1 MNLNNNTKITEFTT
15 EVALGN
21 VLNVSTWNKW
31 GYNDDIDTGGE
42 EIIASW
48 GGVWQPPTTA
58 ETVDFVSTSA
68 DDTDGG
74 IGMNSIVVYGVI
86 DDGSGNRTSVI
97 EVLTLNGLTP
107 VTTTNAYYG
116 INRVAPFLCGTSL
129 ANVGKITGDQSTSGI
144 ILAELPIGE
153 AVTQQAIF
161 YVQSGYTF
169 LTSNLHIN
177 IVKLSGGGLP
187 TVTIRGYV
195 YSPVANA
202 NIQIFKAKVD
212 TQIENTVNIDATET
226 FPVTESSVLYFTA
239 ETDTN
244 NTSVD
249 LRFSGKEI
257 KND

>member
-1 MNLNNNTKITEFTT
+1 MNLKNNTKITDFTT

-21 VLNVSTWNKW
+21 VLNAETWNKW
-31 GYNDDIDTGGE
+31 GYNDDVDTGGE

-68 DDTDGG
+68 NDTSGG
-74 IGMNSIVVYGVI
+74 TGLNSIVIYGI
-86 DDGSGNRTSVI
+86 DENRESII

-107 VTTTNAYYG
+107 VTTVNTYFG
-116 INRVAPFLCGTSL
+116 INRVAPFLCGTNK
-129 ANVGKITGDQSTSGI
+129 ANIGTIDGSQTTSGI
-144 ILAELPIGE
+144 MIAEMPAGE
-153 AVTQQAIF
+153 TVMQQAIF
-161 YVQSGYTF
+161 YVQTGYTF

-177 IVKLSGGGLP
+177 VIKISGSGGNP
-187 TVTIRGYV
+187 EVTIRGYV

-202 NIQIFKAKVD
+202 NIQIFKTKID
-212 TQIENTVNIDATET
+212 TQRGNTVIIPASEFFTITEN
-226 FPVTESSVLYFTA
+226 SVLYFTA

-244 NTSVD
+244 NTSID

>member
-15 EVALGN
+15 EVALDN

-31 GYNDDIDTGGE
+31 GYNNDVDTGSE

-48 GGVWQPPTTA
+48 GGVWQPPTAA

-68 DDTDGG
+68 NDTSGG
-74 IGMNSIVVYGVI
+74 TGLNSIVIYGI
-86 DDGSGNRTSVI
+86 DENRESII

-107 VTTTNAYYG
+107 VTTVNTYFG
-116 INRVAPFLCGTSL
+116 VNRVAPFLCGTNK
-129 ANVGKITGDQSTSGI
+129 ANVGTIGGSQTTSGI
-144 ILAELPIGE
+144 ILAEMPIGE
-153 AVTQQAIF
+153 TVIQQAIF
-161 YVQSGYTF
+161 HVQTGYTF
-169 LTSNLHIN
+169 LITSLHIN
-177 IVKLSGGGLP
+177 VIKISGGGGHP
-187 TVTIRGYV
+187 TVTVRGWV
-195 YSPVANA
+195 WSPVANA
-202 NIQIFKAKVD
+202 NIQIFKAKID
-212 TQIENTVNIDATET
+212 TQIENTVDINATET

-244 NTSVD
+244 NTIVD

>member
-15 EVALGN
+15 EVALDN
-21 VLNVSTWNKW
+21 VLNVSTWNKC
-31 GYNDDIDTGGE
+31 GYNNDVDTGSE

-48 GGVWQPPTTA
+48 GGVWQPPTAA

-68 DDTDGG
+68 NDTSGG
-74 IGMNSIVVYGVI
+74 TGLNSIVIYGI
-86 DDGSGNRTSVI
+86 DENRASII
-97 EVLTLNGLTP
+97 EVLTLNGTTP
-107 VTTTNAYYG
+107 VTTVNTYFG
-116 INRVAPFLCGTSL
+116 INRVAPFLCGTNK
-129 ANVGKITGDQSTSGI
+129 ANVGTIDGSQTTSGI
-144 ILAELPIGE
+144 ILAEMPIGE
-153 AVTQQAIF
+153 TVTQQAIF
-161 YVQSGYTF
+161 YVQTGYTF

-177 IVKLSGGGLP
+177 IVKLSGGGQP
-187 TVTIRGYV
+187 TVTIRGWV

-202 NIQIFKAKVD
+202 NIQIFKAKID
-212 TQIENTVNIDATET
+212 TQRENTVDINATEK